1 LEAPPELEFC
11 KCSLLGPE
19 PQPSLQRT
27 VFEGMAGE
35 AQSLPVAV
43 AGRTQV
49 AGVRPRRRA
58 WLLAQATAGAALL
71 THLALRRPHAV
82 EGVAE
87 PAPGL
92 AMVKHGEDLSAVTPI
107 DGKPWRAAA
116 VGSGS
121 WGNTV
126 AMLVAENTAQTKE
139 WVSEVKMQIFDEIVL
154 TEQDMYGMQDLAK
167 GGGNGSV
174 VTLPAGG
181 FGTKLSDIIN
191 TQHENVKY
199 LPGVKLPENLKAEP
213 DMEATITGA
222 DLVVVGVPDQYI
234 IPTCEKMKPFLK
246 KSARIILLAKG
257 VEFDNGKLLPVT
269 DVVAHHLGFP
279 PAQICCL
286 MGANIAKEVAFG
298 QFSESTLG
306 CRNVDDLKWLR
317 PVIARPYFPIATVKN
332 VEGPQMCGALKNVVA
347 IGKGILDG
355 MGLSSN
361 TIAAL
366 MRIGMTEMK
375 GFILEFFDVPDLVFW
390 ESCCFADLIT
400 TCMSGRNQLVGAEF
414 ARRQGAVSFET
425 LEREM
430 LDGQHL
436 QGTITSVPVH
446 QILVKRGWTKRF
458 PLLEGVYQ
466 VVAGKAKP
474 DSILQVLQNVPQT
487 TAA

>member
-1 LEAPPELEFC
+1 MARQAAAVLPGAAPAAL
-11 KCSLLGPE
+11 
-19 PQPSLQRT
+19 
-27 VFEGMAGE
+27 A
-35 AQSLPVAV
+35 
-43 AGRTQV
+43 
-49 AGVRPRRRA
+49 RPRRRTW
-58 WLLAQATAGAALL
+58 WLVQAVAAAVLVGYL
-71 THLALRRPHAV
+71 SLRRPAAD
-82 EGVAE
+82 EGAPSPRRE

-92 AMVKHGEDLSAVTPI
+92 AFMKKEAASEEIPELPI
-107 DGKPWRAAA
+107 PKGPWRAAA

-126 AMLVAENTAQTKE
+126 AMLVAENTAGRKD
-139 WVSEVKMQIFDEIVL
+139 WNSEVRMQIFDEIVL
-154 TEQDMYGMQDLAK
+154 TEQDMYGIRQMQEE
-167 GGGNGSV
+167 GNGTAITV
-174 VTLPAGG
+174 PAGS
-181 FGTKLSDIIN
+181 FGTKLSQIIN

-199 LPGVKLPENLKAEP
+199 LPGVKLPENLVAEP
-213 DMEATITGA
+213 DMEAAIADA

-234 IPTCEKMKPFLK
+234 VPTCQKMKPFLK
-246 KSARIILLAKG
+246 KSARLILLAKG
-257 VEFDNGKLLPVT
+257 VEFHKGRLLPVT
-269 DVVAHHLGFP
+269 EVVAHELEFP
-279 PAQICCL
+279 VSQVCCL

-306 CRNVDDLKWLR
+306 CQNKDDLKWLR
-317 PVIARPYFPIATVKN
+317 PVITRPYFPVATVRN

-355 MGLSSN
+355 LGMSSN
-361 TIAAL
+361 TVAAL
-366 MRIGMTEMK
+366 MRIGMKEMK

-414 ARRQGAVSFET
+414 ARRQGTSSFET

-446 QILVKRGWTKRF
+446 QILKKKGWLTKY

-466 VVAGKAKP
+466 IVAGKAKP
-474 DSILQVLQNVPQT
+474 ISIVKVLEEVPQHQEL
-487 TAA
+487 